1 MPRPLAAQVYTPSGQ
16 AAAYPVPREL
26 GQQEIARIVEQF
38 ADGARNAIAA
48 GACSKLAWPSGRAV
62 VT

>member
-1 MPRPLAAQVYTPSGQ
+1 MPRPPAAQVYTPSGQ

-26 GQQEIARIVEQF
+26 GQQEIAQIVQQF

-48 GACSKLAWPSGRAV
+48 GACKKLAWLPSHV
-62 VT
+62 SVT